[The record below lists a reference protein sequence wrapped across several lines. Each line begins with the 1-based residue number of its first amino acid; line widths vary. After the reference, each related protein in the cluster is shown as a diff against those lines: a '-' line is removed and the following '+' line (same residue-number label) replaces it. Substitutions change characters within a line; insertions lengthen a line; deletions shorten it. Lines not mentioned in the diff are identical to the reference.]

1 MGRSTEPMNGEL
13 ITVHLPAVSEQKLG
27 SAPTSENQE
36 TILSPSSP
44 KRVDHGSLLVNLQ
57 REISKTQSRINV
69 IRTRRRDAVSLE
81 NQPLQIGNKVLS
93 YHSGTHVGSTDT
105 SSSRSK
111 TVNEVSHQAVN
122 NTQPTT
128 HTVNVPSVDEVL
140 VLVKCISD
148 KSCSTA
154 GLLED
159 AEHRVE
165 FLTNKLEASD
175 DLMEALFKDLQDAQD
190 QNMVLQLQNAELN
203 KAIDATRDGK
213 TVNTEAFDLLLEQ
226 CIILK
231 YAIVA
236 GLAFFLFGQT
246 EIFLACVAFL
256 WLSLVVVTKDV

>member
-1 MGRSTEPMNGEL
+1 MGRSTEPTNGEP
-13 ITVHLPAVSEQKLG
+13 ITVHLPADDEHKMG
-27 SAPTSENQE
+27 SAPKQE
-36 TILSPSSP
+36 TILSSP
-44 KRVDHGSLLVNLQ
+44 KRVDHGSLLANLQ

-69 IRTRRRDAVSLE
+69 IRTRRRDAVSSE
-81 NQPLQIGNKVLS
+81 NQEVGNRALS

-111 TVNEVSHQAVN
+111 TANDQQAVD
-122 NTQPTT
+122 TQPTT
-128 HTVNVPSVDEVL
+128 HTANVPPVDEVL
-140 VLVKCISD
+140 VLVECISD

-159 AEHRVE
+159 AEQRVE

-175 DLMEALFKDLQDAQD
+175 DLMEALFKDLQEAQD

-203 KAIDATRDGK
+203 QAIDATTRK
-213 TVNTEAFDLLLEQ
+213 TVKTEAFELLMEQ
-226 CIILK
+226 CVILK

-236 GLAFFLFGQT
+236 GLVFFLCGQT

>member
-1 MGRSTEPMNGEL
+1 MGRSTEPSHGGSQYQNR
-13 ITVHLPAVSEQKLG
+13 LG
-27 SAPTSENQE
+27 SSPNSEKQE
-36 TILSPSSP
+36 TPLLPSSLDFP
-44 KRVDHGSLLVNLQ
+44 KSVDHGSLLANLQ

-81 NQPLQIGNKVLS
+81 NQPVEIGNKALS

-111 TVNEVSHQAVN
+111 TVNESSHQAN
-122 NTQPTT
+122 HIDTQPTT
-128 HTVNVPSVDEVL
+128 QPVNVPPVDEVV
-140 VLVKCISD
+140 VLVECISD

-159 AEHRVE
+159 AEQRVE

-175 DLMEALFKDLQDAQD
+175 DLMEALFKDLQEAQD

-213 TVNTEAFDLLLEQ
+213 IVNTEQFESLMEQ
-226 CIILK
+226 CVILK

-236 GLAFFLFGQT
+236 GLVFFLCGQT